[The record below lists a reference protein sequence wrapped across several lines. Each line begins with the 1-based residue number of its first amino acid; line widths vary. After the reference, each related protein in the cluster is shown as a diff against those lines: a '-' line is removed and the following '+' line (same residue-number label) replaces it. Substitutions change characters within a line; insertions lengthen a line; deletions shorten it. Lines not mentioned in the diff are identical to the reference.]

1 MKRILIAA
9 AVALGTASG
18 AQAADLAARP
28 YTKAPPAVAAVYDWT
43 GFYVGGNVGYG
54 WGGNTDPSL
63 SLVNPGN
70 AGNVTTFL
78 TTGFPG
84 CSSGNQFPNL
94 NPDGVFGGLQTGYDR
109 QFGTWVL
116 GVVADIQGADFTAR
130 RNAFTTL
137 AAAAADTTEGLS
149 AKITWFGTVRGK
161 AGFAMGDWLA
171 YGTGGLAYGNTES
184 SISLFCTPGGGGC
197 AGVSFA
203 GNRSE
208 VKVGWSAGAGI
219 SKAFAGNWNVGVE
232 YLHIDLGRSSV
243 TGLSTNGRLTD
254 HEHHAEPALHRGH
267 GAADRQL
274 QVRRSGGR
282 QVLISPLSASI
293 SHKAPTSFGAFCCR
307 RPGVLTQS
315 DADLFA

>member
-9 AVALGTASG
+9 TVALGTASG

-28 YTKAPPAVAAVYDWT
+28 YTKAPSAVAAVYDWT

-84 CSSGNQFPNL
+84 RSSGNQFPNL
-94 NPDGVFGGLQTGYDR
+94 NPDGVFGGLQSGYDR

-137 AAAAADTTEGLS
+137 AATAADTTEGLS

-243 TGLSTNGRLTD
+243 TGLSTNGGLPTTSITQSQSFTEDTVRLTVNYKF
-254 HEHHAEPALHRGH
+254 G
-267 GAADRQL
+267 G
-274 QVRRSGGR
+274 QV
-282 QVLISPLSASI
+282 VA
-293 SHKAPTSFGAFCCR
+293 KY
-307 RPGVLTQS
+307 
-315 DADLFA
+315 

>member
-70 AGNVTTFL
+70 AGNITTFL

-84 CSSGNQFPNL
+84 LSSGNQFPNL
-94 NPDGVFGGLQTGYDR
+94 NPDGVFGGLQIGYDR

-130 RNAFTTL
+130 RNALTTL
-137 AAAAADTTEGLS
+137 AAAGADTTEGLS

-171 YGTGGLAYGNTES
+171 YGTGGLA
-184 SISLFCTPGGGGC
+184 
-197 AGVSFA
+197 
-203 GNRSE
+203 
-208 VKVGWSAGAGI
+208 
-219 SKAFAGNWNVGVE
+219 
-232 YLHIDLGRSSV
+232 
-243 TGLSTNGRLTD
+243 
-254 HEHHAEPALHRGH
+254 
-267 GAADRQL
+267 
-274 QVRRSGGR
+274 
-282 QVLISPLSASI
+282 
-293 SHKAPTSFGAFCCR
+293 
-307 RPGVLTQS
+307 
-315 DADLFA
+315 